1 MTKRIFSAMLAVMML
16 LASVSCSES
25 KTNSDETEKTASGN
39 ETVGADEESKTPE
52 TEAVLTEIEARQLIP
67 DDLPNEQFNGRDF
80 RVLTINEYA
89 YEIVSEDIT
98 GDACNDAI
106 YNRDVNIE
114 SRFDVKISCT
124 EEGSPEQTLKTMAT
138 AGTDDY
144 DLVGIKNYLSYV
156 PINSKAV
163 LNWTEIP
170 YVDLTKPWHNELA
183 NENATINNRLFTICS
198 DLSVTSMTFTHAIFF
213 NVELMENFGYTSS
226 DLYSMVKEGSW
237 TFDKFSSM
245 VANMY
250 EDKNGNN
257 VKDKED
263 VFGFGYY
270 IENAA
275 DVWLSA
281 FDQPIVS
288 ITDDNK
294 IEVSFM
300 CDKTISIIDKLTD
313 FHTNNE
319 GFFRYTTAA
328 KEEESMFLNEKL
340 VMAPL
345 RFFAAYNTLR
355 EMETT
360 YSMLPYPKWDE
371 AQDGYYTNADDKFTA
386 FAIPITAY
394 NNTDFIGIIYEVL
407 CAESYKKVYPEYYD
421 TALKGKYSSEP
432 ETAEMVDIIMSGRD
446 FDFSFQF
453 GETYFVRLPY
463 LVRDMLLNNKTNVA
477 SEYKVKEKAM
487 KKTIEQKLLPLY
499 TD

>member
-1 MTKRIFSAMLAVMML
+1 MTKRTLSALLVILML
-16 LASVSCSES
+16 LSTAACSES
-25 KTNSDETEKTASGN
+25 KTNGDETEKTSAES
-39 ETVGADEESKTPE
+39 ETPISDESEELE
-52 TEAVLTEIEARQLIP
+52 TEEELTEYEARQLIP
-67 DDLPNEQFNGRDF
+67 DDLPDEKFDGRDF
-80 RVLTINEYA
+80 RVLTITEYA
-89 YEIVSEDIT
+89 YEILSEDIT

-106 YNRDVNIE
+106 YNRNVNLE
-114 SRFDVKISCT
+114 TRFDVHITCT

-144 DLVGIKNYLSYV
+144 DLVGMKNYLSYV

-170 YVDLTKPWHNELA
+170 NVDLTKPWHNSLS
-183 NENATINNRLFTICS
+183 NGNATINNKLFTICS

-226 DLYSMVKEGSW
+226 DLYSMVKEGVW

-245 VANMY
+245 IADMY
-250 EDKNGNN
+250 EDKNGNGL
-257 VKDKED
+257 KDKED

-288 ITDDNK
+288 VTEDNN

-300 CDKTISIIDKLTD
+300 CDKTVSIVEKLID
-313 FHTNNE
+313 FHTNNQ

-328 KEEESMFLNEKL
+328 KEEETMFLNEKL
-340 VMAPL
+340 AMAPL

-371 AQDGYYTNADDKFTA
+371 AQSGYYTNADDKFTA
-386 FAIPITAY
+386 FAIPMTAY
-394 NNTDFIGIIYEVL
+394 GNTDFIGVIYEAL

-487 KKTIEQKLLPLY
+487 LKTITQKLLPLY
-499 TD
+499 TED

>member
-1 MTKRIFSAMLAVMML
+1 MTKRVLSAVLAVMML

-25 KTNSDETEKTASGN
+25 KTNSDETEKTAGQN
-39 ETVGADEESKTPE
+39 ETIGAEESTTPE
-52 TEAVLTEIEARQLIP
+52 TEKELTEYEARQLIP
-67 DDLPNEQFNGRDF
+67 DELPDEKFEGKDF

-106 YNRDVNIE
+106 YNRNVNIE
-114 SRFDVKISCT
+114 SRFDVKISCN

-144 DLVGIKNYLSYV
+144 DLVGMKNYLSYV
-156 PINSKAV
+156 PINAKAV

-170 YVDLTKPWHNELA
+170 HVDLTKPWHNSLA
-183 NENATINNRLFTICS
+183 NGNATINNRLYTICS

-213 NVELMENFGYTSS
+213 NVELMDNFGYTSD
-226 DLYSMVKEGSW
+226 DLYSMVKEGTW
-237 TFDKFSSM
+237 TFDKFISM
-245 VANMY
+245 VDNMY
-250 EDKNGNN
+250 EDKNGDGK
-257 VKDKED
+257 KDKDD

-281 FDQPIVS
+281 FNQPIVS
-288 ITDDNK
+288 VTEDNT

-300 CDKTISIIDKLTD
+300 CDKTVAIVEKLTD
-313 FHTNNE
+313 FQTNSP

-328 KEEESMFLNEKL
+328 KEEETMFLNEKL

-345 RFFAAYNTLR
+345 RFFAAYNALR
-355 EMETT
+355 EMEAT

-371 AQDGYYTNADDKFTA
+371 AQPGYYTNADDKFTA
-386 FAIPITAY
+386 FAVPMTAY
-394 NNTDFIGIIYEVL
+394 GNTEFIGIIYEVL

-477 SEYKVKEKAM
+477 SEYKGKEKAM
-487 KKTIEQKLLPLY
+487 KKTIDNKLLPLY
-499 TD
+499 VD